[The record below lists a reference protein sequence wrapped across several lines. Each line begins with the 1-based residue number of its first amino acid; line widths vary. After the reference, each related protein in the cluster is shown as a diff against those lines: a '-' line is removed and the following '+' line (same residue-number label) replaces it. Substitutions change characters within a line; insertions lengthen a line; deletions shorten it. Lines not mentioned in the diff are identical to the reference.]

1 MSNGSYLH
9 LLYTVYAQPITI
21 ITGRKVMIN
30 EDQCL
35 TCTHMSTLVR
45 GFHLN
50 RRAFVHQT
58 SDPLMN
64 MKPLHNKKK
73 IISEHVGSVSTKAIF
88 KLRLTQV
95 TPPLKLDFIDV
106 NWIFPPGPWPLDFQ
120 IALLAWCISVLRGYV
135 SPIST
140 SAQTLH

>member
-1 MSNGSYLH
+1 MSNGSYVH

-35 TCTHMSTLVR
+35 TCTHVYTCEGISSKLQSI
-45 GFHLN
+45 
-50 RRAFVHQT
+50 RASDVH

-73 IISEHVGSVSTKAIF
+73 SSQSM
-88 KLRLTQV
+88 
-95 TPPLKLDFIDV
+95 
-106 NWIFPPGPWPLDFQ
+106 
-120 IALLAWCISVLRGYV
+120 
-135 SPIST
+135 
-140 SAQTLH
+140 

>member
-1 MSNGSYLH
+1 
-9 LLYTVYAQPITI
+9 
-21 ITGRKVMIN
+21 MIN

-35 TCTHMSTLVR
+35 TCTHVYTCEGISSKLQSI
-45 GFHLN
+45 
-50 RRAFVHQT
+50 RASDVH

-64 MKPLHNKKK
+64 MKPLYNKK

-106 NWIFPPGPWPLDFQ
+106 NSGYFPQVPD
-120 IALLAWCISVLRGYV
+120 
-135 SPIST
+135 
-140 SAQTLH
+140 H

>member
-1 MSNGSYLH
+1 MSNGSYVH

-35 TCTHMSTLVR
+35 TCTHMSTYTCEGISSKLQSI
-45 GFHLN
+45 
-50 RRAFVHQT
+50 RASDVH

-73 IISEHVGSVSTKAIF
+73 SSQSM
-88 KLRLTQV
+88 
-95 TPPLKLDFIDV
+95 
-106 NWIFPPGPWPLDFQ
+106 
-120 IALLAWCISVLRGYV
+120 
-135 SPIST
+135 
-140 SAQTLH
+140 